1 MTHDDDDDDDGD
13 DNDDDDDDDH
23 HHHHHD
29 ADRFK
34 LGMICWSAIF
44 CQVES
49 DTRRPWLG
57 DIRLGA

>member
-1 MTHDDDDDDDGD
+1 MTHDDDDDDD
-13 DNDDDDDDDH
+13 DDD
-23 HHHHHD
+23 HHHD

-34 LGMICWSAIF
+34 LRMICWFAIFF